1 MEKELRINLT
11 SIFDSKGI
19 DKAKR
24 SFSELERESLRTASS
39 QRSISAASS
48 DAARSVDTLSERV
61 GFMGHAY
68 VGFQAVLAG
77 SSFMSDMTKSAINQ
91 ADTWNLLEGRLRLV
105 TDSSRQLASV
115 QGSLFDI
122 SQESRTGYEQNADL
136 YARIARATQD
146 LNKTQ
151 YENLDVTEAISK
163 SFIVSGA
170 ASESAKAAVIQ
181 LGQGFASGTLRGE
194 ELNSVLE
201 QAPRLAEAIA
211 DGMGVSI
218 GKLKE
223 MGADGK
229 LTAEKVYEAIRT
241 QKDAIEKEFDQMP
254 KTVAQSLVVLQNQIG
269 LSISEFDKMHGVTA
283 SIGNAITN
291 VSNIIKDHGNEIGN
305 YVGYVG
311 NAVSAI
317 LVWKLTSEATAYA
330 IRLQTSATEVSTVA
344 TVANSA
350 ANTRAAI
357 SAIGHSGAVASVTTA
372 TTASTIATNALTAST
387 SYLSSVWKSN
397 PLGVAI
403 TASYLLYEAVNTLGD
418 GFVTS
423 EAKARDFRNEIKNLS
438 DEILKGKIVEMTAE
452 LSSVQKEMNKLSTGT
467 GSDYVNPVYRLQAD
481 KATALSYKI
490 REMQELRK
498 ESGAVL
504 KDEFKNAESAYNS
517 LVSIGART
525 PGKLSKQ
532 MEKQIADAKFVKDEM
547 QKAIKGDISPSSVK
561 KSTSNLHSDKELKDA
576 AKKAEQLKKLNQDL
590 NDEIFKSTASEYEKS
605 MKLIDD
611 SVTKYRDGGADKI
624 KTAQLV
630 SLKQEEYLDA
640 EYAKAMVQFDS
651 LDKESYE
658 KSLKRIEQASSMYAA
673 INEVSGNWYDN
684 EIVNIS
690 NRAAEFAAA
699 GNDIVDI
706 NRYVSASILS
716 IDEKRAKE
724 QADLAKKTFEE
735 QNKFWVD
742 LLGNINKAMDDQF
755 FNAMTGKFESFG
767 SWLKDFW
774 GAMTNSLARGLS
786 KSLADAMIDTGA
798 GGIQNIFK
806 TFGGLGSVFGSAATP
821 AALLG
826 ASTDSSGFTT
836 TAGGTVFDAAGQI
849 TLGGSDATEVLS
861 ALSNAKSLYSLAT
874 GGLASVGANLATG
887 FQYLAGGA
895 QMLGAN
901 SLAAGISNFGIGAGS
916 VFSGTSASAFSGAAM
931 YGNIATSG
939 ILGGLGGY
947 AMGSIG
953 DKLLGADTRAGTYGA
968 IGGSI
973 GAIAGS
979 IIPGLGTLVG
989 GAIGSAL
996 GSLIGGAFGKTK
1008 QTGSGIQA
1016 WGDISTQSGAG
1027 SVQSYADFKKKSW
1040 FKSSSWT
1047 NYYGLTEKERKG
1059 IEGVF
1064 QTYDYLL
1071 GQLGDLDT
1079 IVVSAGR
1086 YSGTS
1091 FYNAIDKSFIRA
1103 FIDNPELTDTFY
1115 TAWTEYA
1122 SEIGKAVQETFATMV
1137 SGYVDYTRNY
1147 KTWMLESSGNTL
1159 ESLRLKAEW
1168 AQGDLNAY
1176 SNLIGVSGVTVE
1188 NYLDMYSQ
1196 AIKTTFTPEAI
1207 NNWQKLGDALKNST
1221 ELTKSYTD
1229 ALKEQTTYIPTDM
1242 MLQKTGATKT
1252 AVDIKQ
1258 LVNQQGAQT
1267 EQTAQL
1273 VAVLTETVKVLK
1285 KQLSIAQLGNNQ
1297 GLPA

>member
-1 MEKELRINLT
+1 MALGALDIIIAADTAQLRKGMDEAVGIMESSTKTMETAAKTAAGAIAGYFAFESIKGSIQHTIDFADSLGKMSQKIGVSVDALYAMQAAGKLADVNLETLEKSLLKFNKGLGSASMGSGDAANALKNLGISLKDSSGHMKMSDQYLLEVADKFKAMPDGIGKSTLAMQLFGKSGADMIPLLNGGSDALTEFSGIMDEQTSKSAEKFNDSLTTVGLAVDAVWMQMASNLSPTLSAIADDFTSVAKEGKDTGKTLGDDLAQGMKVAINLGYIVAGSFSMASHALGNLGAAASLMAEGDFSGAKFAWNKISEDAKKDEAYWDARIKKVMSATAESQKESDTQRANASQALEDFQANEAKKEAATKKAEAERKKREYDRKKQAEKEAKELSATEQRMFDERISDGIKRFEEEQALKL
-11 SIFDSKGI
+11 SYLEAYADIEAKQAIEQYEIEKGY
-19 DKAKR
+19 
-24 SFSELERESLRTASS
+24 LE
-39 QRSISAASS
+39 
-48 DAARSVDTLSERV
+48 
-61 GFMGHAY
+61 AY
-68 VGFQAVLAG
+68 
-77 SSFMSDMTKSAINQ
+77 
-91 ADTWNLLEGRLRLV
+91 
-105 TDSSRQLASV
+105 
-115 QGSLFDI
+115 
-122 SQESRTGYEQNADL
+122 ADL
-136 YARIARATQD
+136 
-146 LNKTQ
+146 
-151 YENLDVTEAISK
+151 E
-163 SFIVSGA
+163 
-170 ASESAKAAVIQ
+170 AKAAIE
-181 LGQGFASGTLRGE
+181 AY
-194 ELNSVLE
+194 E
-201 QAPRLAEAIA
+201 Q
-211 DGMGVSI
+211 
-218 GKLKE
+218 
-223 MGADGK
+223 
-229 LTAEKVYEAIRT
+229 
-241 QKDAIEKEFDQMP
+241 QK
-254 KTVAQSLVVLQNQIG
+254 
-269 LSISEFDKMHGVTA
+269 
-283 SIGNAITN
+283 
-291 VSNIIKDHGNEIGN
+291 
-305 YVGYVG
+305 
-311 NAVSAI
+311 
-317 LVWKLTSEATAYA
+317 
-330 IRLQTSATEVSTVA
+330 
-344 TVANSA
+344 
-350 ANTRAAI
+350 
-357 SAIGHSGAVASVTTA
+357 
-372 TTASTIATNALTAST
+372 
-387 SYLSSVWKSN
+387 
-397 PLGVAI
+397 
-403 TASYLLYEAVNTLGD
+403 
-418 GFVTS
+418 
-423 EAKARDFRNEIKNLS
+423 
-438 DEILKGKIVEMTAE
+438 
-452 LSSVQKEMNKLSTGT
+452 
-467 GSDYVNPVYRLQAD
+467 
-481 KATALSYKI
+481 
-490 REMQELRK
+490 
-498 ESGAVL
+498 
-504 KDEFKNAESAYNS
+504 
-517 LVSIGART
+517 
-525 PGKLSKQ
+525 
-532 MEKQIADAKFVKDEM
+532 
-547 QKAIKGDISPSSVK
+547 
-561 KSTSNLHSDKELKDA
+561 
-576 AKKAEQLKKLNQDL
+576 
-590 NDEIFKSTASEYEKS
+590 
-605 MKLIDD
+605 
-611 SVTKYRDGGADKI
+611 
-624 KTAQLV
+624 
-630 SLKQEEYLDA
+630 
-640 EYAKAMVQFDS
+640 
-651 LDKESYE
+651 
-658 KSLKRIEQASSMYAA
+658 
-673 INEVSGNWYDN
+673 
-684 EIVNIS
+684 
-690 NRAAEFAAA
+690 
-699 GNDIVDI
+699 
-706 NRYVSASILS
+706 
-716 IDEKRAKE
+716 
-724 QADLAKKTFEE
+724 
-735 QNKFWVD
+735 KFWVD

-874 GGLASVGANLATG
+874 DGITGMLYAPSAFMGNLAGMAYGAGFTG
-887 FQYLAGGA
+887 TGSFLAGGA
-895 QMLGAN
+895 N
-901 SLAAGISNFGIGAGS
+901 ILAGGG
-916 VFSGTSASAFSGAAM
+916 VSGLSGAA
-931 YGNIATSG
+931 YAGGLATAGIA
-939 ILGGLGGY
+939 GGLGGY

>member
-1 MEKELRINLT
+1 MEKELRIKLST
-11 SIFDSKGI
+11 TADSKGI
-19 DKAKR
+19 DNIKR
-24 SFSELERESLRTASS
+24 SFAELERESLRTAAS
-39 QRSISAASS
+39 QRAISKTNH
-48 DAARSVDTLSERV
+48 DAAQSVDTLSERI

-68 VGFQAVLAG
+68 VGFQAVVAG
-77 SSFMSDMTKSAINQ
+77 SSFMSDMAKSAIHQ

-211 DGMGVSI
+211 DGMGVSV

-223 MGADGK
+223 MGAEGK

-241 QKDAIEKEFDQMP
+241 QKNAIEKEFDQMP

-269 LSISEFDKMHGVTA
+269 LSISEFDKMHGVTS
-283 SIGNAITN
+283 SIAGNITDL
-291 VSNIIKDHGNEIGN
+291 SILLSEHSGEIGT
-305 YVGYVG
+305 YAGYVG
-311 NAVSAI
+311 GAIAAI
-317 LVWKLTSEATAYA
+317 LIWKAGTIAQTRVLKAYDA
-330 IRLQTSATEVSTVA
+330 YLA
-344 TVANSA
+344 
-350 ANTRAAI
+350 
-357 SAIGHSGAVASVTTA
+357 
-372 TTASTIATNALTAST
+372 ASTIATTSYSIATNTTTTSVTTLTARQMAANVA
-387 SYLSSVWKSN
+387 LSGWNK
-397 PLGVAI
+397 LVAI
-403 TASYLLYEAVNTLGD
+403 NPYAIAGAAIIGVGLVLKNQADELRDSVKRTAIDVS
-418 GFVTS
+418 
-423 EAKARDFRNEIKNLS
+423 NLS
-438 DEILKGKIVEMTAE
+438 E
-452 LSSVQKEMNKLSTGT
+452 
-467 GSDYVNPVYRLQAD
+467 
-481 KATALSYKI
+481 
-490 REMQELRK
+490 
-498 ESGAVL
+498 
-504 KDEFKNAESAYNS
+504 
-517 LVSIGART
+517 
-525 PGKLSKQ
+525 
-532 MEKQIADAKFVKDEM
+532 
-547 QKAIKGDISPSSVK
+547 KAIKAKITYATMQLGAVNDSINNPSIG
-561 KSTSNLHSDKELKDA
+561 KSLFGNERIDLNRRVQLENELKTYGKALQAFQDEANAPSAGGGNSSSTPLSEKELKAA
-576 AKKAEQLKKLNQDL
+576 AKAAKEYASNFKSL
-590 NDEIFKSTASEYEKS
+590 NDEIFSLNESDHDKALRAIDNKAKIWRDQKMPELEVAQYVSDAKSALNRKELKELGAMMNESRKLTEDNFAKADEK
-605 MKLIDD
+605 
-611 SVTKYRDGGADKI
+611 TRE
-624 KTAQLV
+624 Q
-630 SLKQEEYLDA
+630 
-640 EYAKAMVQFDS
+640 YAKQI
-651 LDKESYE
+651 ESAQNLY
-658 KSLKRIEQASSMYAA
+658 SA
-673 INEVSGNWYDN
+673 INDASGNWYDN

-706 NRYVSASILS
+706 ERYVSASILS

-724 QADLAKKTFEE
+724 QADLAQKTFEE
-735 QNKFWVD
+735 QNKFWFD
-742 LLGNINKAMDDQF
+742 LMGNINKAMDDQF

-821 AALLG
+821 AALIG
-826 ASTDSSGFTT
+826 ATTDSAGFTT
-836 TAGGTVFDAAGQI
+836 TAGGTVMDAGGQV
-849 TLGGSDATEVLS
+849 TLQGSDYSSVMD
-861 ALSNAKSLYSLAT
+861 ALNIASTANTAYSLLT
-874 GGLASVGANLATG
+874 GGLTAALYAPSAMMGQMAGMAYGAGLTG
-887 FQYLAGGA
+887 TGSFLAGGA
-895 QMLGAN
+895 N
-901 SLAAGISNFGIGAGS
+901 VLAGGG
-916 VFSGTSASAFSGAAM
+916 VSGLSGAA
-931 YGNIATSG
+931 YA
-939 ILGGLGGY
+939 GGLATAGIAGGIGGY

-953 DKLLGADTRAGTYGA
+953 DKLLGADTKAADYGA
-968 IGGSI
+968 IGGAAGAMI
-973 GAIAGS
+973 GS
-979 IIPGLGTLVG
+979 VVPVVGTLVG
-989 GAIGSAL
+989 AVIGSAL

-1008 QTGSGIQA
+1008 TTGSGIQA
-1016 WGDISTQSGAG
+1016 WSDITTESGAG
-1027 SVQSYADFKKKSW
+1027 AVQSYVDFKKKSW

-1047 NYYGLTEKERKG
+1047 NYYGLSEKEQKA
-1059 IEGVF
+1059 IEGMF

-1086 YSGTS
+1086 YSGTE
-1091 FYNAIDKSFIRA
+1091 FYSAIDKSFIRA
-1103 FIDNPELTDTFY
+1103 FVDNPALTDTFY
-1115 TAWTEYA
+1115 SAWTEYA
-1122 SEIGKAVQETFATMV
+1122 SGIGKAVQETFATMV

-1147 KTWMLESSGNTL
+1147 KTWMLESSGDTL
-1159 ESLRLKAEW
+1159 ESLRLQAEW

-1176 SNLIGVSGVTVE
+1176 SNLIGVSGVTID

-1196 AIKTTFTPEAI
+1196 AIKTTFTPESI

-1229 ALKEQTTYIPTDM
+1229 ALKEQSTYIPADM
-1242 MLQKTGATKT
+1242 MLQKVGATNT
-1252 AVDIKQ
+1252 PIDIKQ
-1258 LVNQQGAQT
+1258 LVNQQGQQT

-1285 KQLSIAQLGNNQ
+1285 KQLTATQISNNQ
-1297 GLPA
+1297 GVTA

>member
-1 MEKELRINLT
+1 MEKELRIKLST
-11 SIFDSKGI
+11 TADSKGI
-19 DKAKR
+19 DSIKR
-24 SFSELERESLRTASS
+24 SFAELERESLRTASS
-39 QRSISAASS
+39 QRAISTASS

-269 LSISEFDKMHGVTA
+269 LSISEFDKMHGVTSSIA
-283 SIGNAITN
+283 SNITN
-291 VSNIIKDHGNEIGN
+291 LSGLLSEHSGEIGT
-305 YVGYVG
+305 YAGYVG
-311 NAVSAI
+311 EAIAAI
-317 LVWKLTSEATAYA
+317 LIWKAGTIALSGAQSVYAAYMA
-330 IRLQTSATEVSTVA
+330 VSTVA
-344 TVANSA
+344 TTSYSIAT
-350 ANTRAAI
+350 NTATT
-357 SAIGHSGAVASVTTA
+357 SVTT
-372 TTASTIATNALTAST
+372 LTARQMAANVA
-387 SYLSSVWKSN
+387 LSGWNKLIAIN
-397 PLGVAI
+397 PYAIAGAAIIGVGIILKNQGDQLRDSLKRTALDVDKLSEKALKAKITYATMQLG
-403 TASYLLYEAVNTLGD
+403 AVND
-418 GFVTS
+418 S
-423 EAKARDFRNEIKNLS
+423 INNPSIAKSLFGNERIDLNRRAQLENEIKQYGKALQTFQ
-438 DEILKGKIVEMTAE
+438 DEANAPSLGKGN
-452 LSSVQKEMNKLSTGT
+452 SSSTPPT
-467 GSDYVNPVYRLQAD
+467 
-481 KATALSYKI
+481 
-490 REMQELRK
+490 E
-498 ESGAVL
+498 
-504 KDEFKNAESAYNS
+504 
-517 LVSIGART
+517 
-525 PGKLSKQ
+525 
-532 MEKQIADAKFVKDEM
+532 
-547 QKAIKGDISPSSVK
+547 
-561 KSTSNLHSDKELKDA
+561 KELKDA
-576 AKKAEQLKKLNQDL
+576 AKAAKEYAINFKSL
-590 NDEIFKSTASEYEKS
+590 NDEIFSLNESDHDKALRTIDNKAKIWRDQNMPELKVAQYVSNAKSALNRKELKELGDMMNEARKLADDNFAKADEK
-605 MKLIDD
+605 
-611 SVTKYRDGGADKI
+611 TRE
-624 KTAQLV
+624 Q
-630 SLKQEEYLDA
+630 
-640 EYAKAMVQFDS
+640 YAKQI
-651 LDKESYE
+651 ESAQNLY
-658 KSLKRIEQASSMYAA
+658 SA
-673 INEVSGNWYDN
+673 INDASGNWYDN

-706 NRYVSASILS
+706 ERYVSASILS

-849 TLGGSDATEVLS
+849 TLGGSDTTEVLS

-874 GGLASVGANLATG
+874 DGITGMLYAPSAFMGNLAGMAYGAGFTG
-887 FQYLAGGA
+887 TGSFLAGGA
-895 QMLGAN
+895 N
-901 SLAAGISNFGIGAGS
+901 VLAGGG
-916 VFSGTSASAFSGAAM
+916 VSGLSGAA
-931 YGNIATSG
+931 YAGGLATAGIA
-939 ILGGLGGY
+939 GGLGGY

>member
-1 MEKELRINLT
+1 MALGALDIIIAADTAQLRKGMDEAVGIMKSSTKTMETAAKTAAGAIAGYFA
-11 SIFDSKGI
+11 FDSIKGSIQNTLDFADSLSKMSQKVGVSVDALYAMQAAGKLADVNLETLEKSLLKFNKGLGSAELGTGNTANALKNLGISLKDSAGHLKTSDQYLFEVADRFKEMPNGIAKSTLAMELFGKSGAEMIPLLNGGSEALKEYSGIINTDTAQAAERFNDSMTKIGLSAETSATKILTGMLPTIESLSGTFEDMSDWVLKNQSTI
-19 DKAKR
+19 DEFTAQAGNDLTALGMVGADAFSLIADTSGDMLKTVASVFNQIPGLMGRSSDDAIENFGFFEYFILGMSTATNSIGQFVANAKMAYASVAEAHAKYGSISGLLTDGGYDAAKARMDYHAADLEAKKYTENVSATYNTLLGLKKEYKAKNGGSESPIP
-24 SFSELERESLRTASS
+24 SFELENFDKPKTGKTQAEKDAESFA
-39 QRSISAASS
+39 
-48 DAARSVDTLSERV
+48 
-61 GFMGHAY
+61 
-68 VGFQAVLAG
+68 
-77 SSFMSDMTKSAINQ
+77 K
-91 ADTWNLLEGRLRLV
+91 LE
-105 TDSSRQLASV
+105 QK
-115 QGSLFDI
+115 LFDERI
-122 SQESRTGYEQNADL
+122 SDGIKRFEEEQELKKSYLDGYAEIEAKQALEQYEIEKGYLEAYADL
-136 YARIARATQD
+136 
-146 LNKTQ
+146 
-151 YENLDVTEAISK
+151 E
-163 SFIVSGA
+163 
-170 ASESAKAAVIQ
+170 AKAAIE
-181 LGQGFASGTLRGE
+181 AY
-194 ELNSVLE
+194 E
-201 QAPRLAEAIA
+201 Q
-211 DGMGVSI
+211 
-218 GKLKE
+218 
-223 MGADGK
+223 
-229 LTAEKVYEAIRT
+229 
-241 QKDAIEKEFDQMP
+241 QK
-254 KTVAQSLVVLQNQIG
+254 
-269 LSISEFDKMHGVTA
+269 
-283 SIGNAITN
+283 
-291 VSNIIKDHGNEIGN
+291 
-305 YVGYVG
+305 
-311 NAVSAI
+311 
-317 LVWKLTSEATAYA
+317 
-330 IRLQTSATEVSTVA
+330 
-344 TVANSA
+344 
-350 ANTRAAI
+350 
-357 SAIGHSGAVASVTTA
+357 
-372 TTASTIATNALTAST
+372 
-387 SYLSSVWKSN
+387 
-397 PLGVAI
+397 
-403 TASYLLYEAVNTLGD
+403 
-418 GFVTS
+418 
-423 EAKARDFRNEIKNLS
+423 
-438 DEILKGKIVEMTAE
+438 
-452 LSSVQKEMNKLSTGT
+452 
-467 GSDYVNPVYRLQAD
+467 
-481 KATALSYKI
+481 
-490 REMQELRK
+490 
-498 ESGAVL
+498 
-504 KDEFKNAESAYNS
+504 
-517 LVSIGART
+517 
-525 PGKLSKQ
+525 
-532 MEKQIADAKFVKDEM
+532 
-547 QKAIKGDISPSSVK
+547 
-561 KSTSNLHSDKELKDA
+561 
-576 AKKAEQLKKLNQDL
+576 
-590 NDEIFKSTASEYEKS
+590 
-605 MKLIDD
+605 
-611 SVTKYRDGGADKI
+611 
-624 KTAQLV
+624 
-630 SLKQEEYLDA
+630 
-640 EYAKAMVQFDS
+640 
-651 LDKESYE
+651 
-658 KSLKRIEQASSMYAA
+658 
-673 INEVSGNWYDN
+673 
-684 EIVNIS
+684 
-690 NRAAEFAAA
+690 
-699 GNDIVDI
+699 
-706 NRYVSASILS
+706 
-716 IDEKRAKE
+716 
-724 QADLAKKTFEE
+724 
-735 QNKFWVD
+735 KFWID
-742 LLGNINKAMDDQF
+742 LMGNINKAMDDQF

-806 TFGGLGSVFGSAATP
+806 TFGGLGSVFGSATTP

-836 TAGGTVFDAAGQI
+836 TAGRTVFDAAGQI
-849 TLGGSDATEVLS
+849 TKEGSDVAGVLD
-861 ALSNAKSLYSLAT
+861 ALSSAKSVYSLAT
-874 GGLASVGANLATG
+874 NGITGYMGGIAGNLANAAGWMNSIGFTAGGNFLTGAGSIFAGNGMLTSSYASMMGGGLT
-887 FQYLAGGA
+887 AG
-895 QMLGAN
+895 MLGA
-901 SLAAGISNFGIGAGS
+901 A
-916 VFSGTSASAFSGAAM
+916 
-931 YGNIATSG
+931 
-939 ILGGLGGY
+939 GGY

-1229 ALKEQTTYIPTDM
+1229 ALKEQTTYIPADM

>member
-39 QRSISAASS
+39 QRSISTASS

-211 DGMGVSI
+211 DGMGVSV
-218 GKLKE
+218 GKLKD
-223 MGADGK
+223 MGAEGK

-532 MEKQIADAKFVKDEM
+532 MEKQIADAKFVKDEI

-640 EYAKAMVQFDS
+640 EYAKAMGQFDS

-836 TAGGTVFDAAGQI
+836 TAGGTVFDSAGQI

-874 GGLASVGANLATG
+874 DGITGMLYAPSAFMGNLAGMAYGAGFTG
-887 FQYLAGGA
+887 TGSFLAGGA
-895 QMLGAN
+895 N
-901 SLAAGISNFGIGAGS
+901 ILAGGG
-916 VFSGTSASAFSGAAM
+916 VSGLSGAA
-931 YGNIATSG
+931 YAGGLATAGIA
-939 ILGGLGGY
+939 GGLGGY

>member
-1 MEKELRINLT
+1 MALGALDIIIAADTAQLRKGMDEAVGIMKSSTKTMETAAKTAAGAIAGYFALDSIKGSIQHTIDFADSLGKMSQKIGVSVDSLYAMQAAGKLADVNLETLEKSLLKFNKGLGSASMGSGDTANALKNLGISLKDSSGHMKMSDQYLLEVADKFKAMPDGIGKSTLAMQLFGKSGADMIPLLNGGSEALTEFSGIMDEQTSKSAEKFNDSLTTVGLAVDAVWMQMASNLSPTLSAIADDFTSVAKEGKDTGKTLGDDLAQGMKVAINLGYIVAGSFSMAGHALGNLGAAASLMAEGDFSGAKFAWNKISEDAKKDEAYWDARIKKVMSATAESQKESDTQRANASQALEDFQANEAKKEAAIKKAEAERKKREDEIKKAAKALEDQKKADDKYAFDEAVKQHQEKKRLAKELLE
-11 SIFDSKGI
+11 DQ
-19 DKAKR
+19 A
-24 SFSELERESLRTASS
+24 EREAK
-39 QRSISAASS
+39 SAIAAYELNLDLS
-48 DAARSVDTLSERV
+48 DKTKQLTLSEYEYNIDKLNEQ
-61 GFMGHAY
+61 FKAY
-68 VGFQAVLAG
+68 SLITDDKVALEKWFNA
-77 SSFMSDMTKSAINQ
+77 TK
-91 ADTWNLLEGRLRLV
+91 
-105 TDSSRQLASV
+105 
-115 QGSLFDI
+115 
-122 SQESRTGYEQNADL
+122 
-136 YARIARATQD
+136 
-146 LNKTQ
+146 NK
-151 YENLDVTEAISK
+151 LD
-163 SFIVSGA
+163 
-170 ASESAKAAVIQ
+170 
-181 LGQGFASGTLRGE
+181 
-194 ELNSVLE
+194 
-201 QAPRLAEAIA
+201 
-211 DGMGVSI
+211 
-218 GKLKE
+218 
-223 MGADGK
+223 
-229 LTAEKVYEAIRT
+229 
-241 QKDAIEKEFDQMP
+241 
-254 KTVAQSLVVLQNQIG
+254 
-269 LSISEFDKMHGVTA
+269 
-283 SIGNAITN
+283 
-291 VSNIIKDHGNEIGN
+291 KDH
-305 YVGYVG
+305 
-311 NAVSAI
+311 
-317 LVWKLTSEATAYA
+317 
-330 IRLQTSATEVSTVA
+330 
-344 TVANSA
+344 
-350 ANTRAAI
+350 
-357 SAIGHSGAVASVTTA
+357 
-372 TTASTIATNALTAST
+372 
-387 SYLSSVWKSN
+387 
-397 PLGVAI
+397 
-403 TASYLLYEAVNTLGD
+403 
-418 GFVTS
+418 F
-423 EAKARDFRNEIKNLS
+423 
-438 DEILKGKIVEMTAE
+438 
-452 LSSVQKEMNKLSTGT
+452 
-467 GSDYVNPVYRLQAD
+467 
-481 KATALSYKI
+481 
-490 REMQELRK
+490 
-498 ESGAVL
+498 
-504 KDEFKNAESAYNS
+504 
-517 LVSIGART
+517 
-525 PGKLSKQ
+525 
-532 MEKQIADAKFVKDEM
+532 EKQ
-547 QKAIKGDISPSSVK
+547 
-561 KSTSNLHSDKELKDA
+561 
-576 AKKAEQLKKLNQDL
+576 AE
-590 NDEIFKSTASEYEKS
+590 E
-605 MKLIDD
+605 
-611 SVTKYRDGGADKI
+611 
-624 KTAQLV
+624 
-630 SLKQEEYLDA
+630 
-640 EYAKAMVQFDS
+640 
-651 LDKESYE
+651 
-658 KSLKRIEQASSMYAA
+658 
-673 INEVSGNWYDN
+673 
-684 EIVNIS
+684 
-690 NRAAEFAAA
+690 
-699 GNDIVDI
+699 
-706 NRYVSASILS
+706 
-716 IDEKRAKE
+716 
-724 QADLAKKTFEE
+724 AKKTFEE

-836 TAGGTVFDAAGQI
+836 TAGGTVFDSAGQI

-874 GGLASVGANLATG
+874 DGITGMLYAPSAFMGNLAGMAYGAGFTG
-887 FQYLAGGA
+887 TGSFLAGGA
-895 QMLGAN
+895 N
-901 SLAAGISNFGIGAGS
+901 ILAGGG
-916 VFSGTSASAFSGAAM
+916 VSGLSGAA
-931 YGNIATSG
+931 YAGGLATAGIA
-939 ILGGLGGY
+939 GGLGGY

-1122 SEIGKAVQETFATMV
+1122 LEIGKAVQETFATMV